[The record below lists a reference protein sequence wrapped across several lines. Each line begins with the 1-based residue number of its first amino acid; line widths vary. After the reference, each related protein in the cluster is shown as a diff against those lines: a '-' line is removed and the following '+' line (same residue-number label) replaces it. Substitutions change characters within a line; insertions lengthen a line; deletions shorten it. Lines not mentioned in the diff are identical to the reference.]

1 MKKEEYFREAK
12 VGYTTEH
19 QEKSDL
25 RAGVPAKTKK
35 LFSLTL
41 STYIDVLSVLCYRC
55 SLAGH
60 QYIRSEHGFPSF

>member
-1 MKKEEYFREAK
+1 MKKEGYFREVK

-41 STYIDVLSVLCYRC
+41 STYVGVLSVLCYRC
-55 SLAGH
+55 SLAGPW
-60 QYIRSEHGFPSF
+60 YILSEHGFPSF

>member
-1 MKKEEYFREAK
+1 MKKEGYFREVK

-35 LFSLTL
+35 IFSLTL
-41 STYIDVLSVLCYRC
+41 STYVGVLSVLCN
-55 SLAGH
+55 
-60 QYIRSEHGFPSF
+60 